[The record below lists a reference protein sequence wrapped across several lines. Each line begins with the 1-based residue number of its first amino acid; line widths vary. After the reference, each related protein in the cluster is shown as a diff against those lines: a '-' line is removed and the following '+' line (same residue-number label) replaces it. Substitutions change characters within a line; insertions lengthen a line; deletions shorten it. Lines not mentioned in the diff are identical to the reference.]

1 MEKERVKKGNHYFW
15 IDYYGNEFGVFM
27 DTDWRMKCSNERYES
42 GNYFLSSD
50 DANKA
55 VSKLRAVLKG
65 ADVIEMPSDED
76 MKQNIENISRSVQ
89 KSYGESDGVYDA
101 PIGACLDSAV
111 KVVEYLK
118 SKIVK

>member
-1 MEKERVKKGNHYFW
+1 MGKTRVPKGKHYFW

-27 DTDWRMKCSNERYES
+27 DTDWRMECSNERYES

-65 ADVIEMPSDED
+65 AEVIEMPSEEEIKASQGRIEDEVVF
-76 MKQNIENISRSVQ
+76 NIR
-89 KSYGESDGVYDA
+89 DA
-101 PIGACLDSAV
+101 NGSQLIYCNAINKGAELMADW
-111 KVVEYLK
+111 LK